1 MILRLTTVSY
11 ITAAITQPST
21 FEQLRSTSYGN
32 NIRTLVDHLV
42 DNCTNPAIVNAVLT
56 LKFHYSSL
64 EPDDRGVN
72 DARANACEIVAWRF
86 LGRLSE
92 ADAVAYSLYE
102 LPGPDD
108 DDSDS
113 DPERSLGNIQ
123 RIRRLSAEN
132 ERTSLLPQFRPN
144 HHDPTKPRHG
154 QPTPTERRRQLIRS
168 MTETHAFD
176 TAAPSEDGSE
186 QEDDPTSAFT
196 GLNALE
202 IAAVANAKKFL
213 SQGLVQKIINGVWN
227 GEITLW
233 DSLSVQTVKRPKFYN
248 RRTADIFSRLRVPKY
263 VKIFEALFFFIFLAI
278 YYGVLVQ
285 RIGTQVSALEII
297 LYVWLFA
304 FAYDEMSEFIDAGL
318 FYYADFWSS
327 WDLAI
332 ILTGLAF
339 LVTRVIGL
347 ATGNNETTEIA
358 FDILSLEAIF
368 LVPRAFSLLSLH
380 PYFGVLLPCLKEMAK
395 DFVKFMTVVLIL
407 YLGFLT
413 TFILLARDTF
423 TLREMSWIL
432 LKVFFGA
439 SFIGFV
445 SCLKAVA
452 TRALLTKFS
461 GCHAPHLPT
470 TWSTID
476 DRLRY
481 PHQHAPH
488 HLSHLSPLKLL
499 LQSHLSRQR
508 GVPLHIF
515 SLCA

>member
-1 MILRLTTVSY
+1 
-11 ITAAITQPST
+11 
-21 FEQLRSTSYGN
+21 
-32 NIRTLVDHLV
+32 
-42 DNCTNPAIVNAVLT
+42 
-56 LKFHYSSL
+56 
-64 EPDDRGVN
+64 
-72 DARANACEIVAWRF
+72 
-86 LGRLSE
+86 
-92 ADAVAYSLYE
+92 
-102 LPGPDD
+102 
-108 DDSDS
+108 
-113 DPERSLGNIQ
+113 
-123 RIRRLSAEN
+123 
-132 ERTSLLPQFRPN
+132 
-144 HHDPTKPRHG
+144 
-154 QPTPTERRRQLIRS
+154 

-176 TAAPSEDGSE
+176 APASDDEAEDE
-186 QEDDPTSAFT
+186 DPTSAFT

-213 SQGLVQKIINGVWN
+213 GQGLVQKIINGVWT

-233 DSLSVQTVKRPKFYN
+233 DSLSVQTVKKPKFYN
-248 RRTADIFSRLRVPKY
+248 RRTADNFSRLRVPKY
-263 VKIFEALFFFIFLAI
+263 VKVFEALFFFVFLAI

-285 RIGTQVSALEII
+285 RIGTQISALEVL
-297 LYVWLFA
+297 LYIWLFA

-347 ATGNNETTEIA
+347 VTGNKETTEIA
-358 FDILSLEAIF
+358 FDILCLEAIF
-368 LVPRAFSLLSLH
+368 LVPRSFSLLSLH

-445 SCLKAVA
+445 S
-452 TRALLTKFS
+452 LT
-461 GCHAPHLPT
+461 LPPAFV
-470 TWSTID
+470 
-476 DRLRY
+476 DRLTIRRTSCISS
-481 PHQHAPH
+481 PHNSAH
-488 HLSHLSPLKLL
+488 H
-499 LQSHLSRQR
+499 
-508 GVPLHIF
+508 
-515 SLCA
+515 